1 MRALRRL
8 RLGARRLHRLRPA
21 LRAGLRVLLAGQL
34 APRRAAW
41 ASAVGAAVGVA
52 PLPGLQFLTAA
63 GLAWALR
70 LNVPLVLLWSNL
82 SFGPLL
88 LMWGALSA
96 ALGVWLRSGASP
108 LATYRELLARHAGE
122 GWRAAGALAGEVLGD
137 WLVGSLVVVPCVAVA
152 AGACGWVVAAQLIR
166 RRARIAAAV
175 AASAARAAAAGQAA
189 AVLADAAETA
199 TASPSAG
206 AAAPFPDEAVAIPAI
221 RDEA

>member
-52 PLPGLQFLTAA
+52 PLPGLQFVTAA

-108 LATYRELLARHAGE
+108 LGTYRELLARHAGE

-137 WLVGSLVVVPCVAVA
+137 WLVGSVVVIPCVAVA

-175 AASAARAAAAGQAA
+175 AASAQRAASQGQAA
-189 AVLADAAETA
+189 AALADAVEVA
-199 TASPSAG
+199 TAAQGVG
-206 AAAPFPDEAVAIPAI
+206 AAPTLHDGVVAVPTT
-221 RDEA
+221 RGEG

>member
-1 MRALRRL
+1 MRTLRRL

-21 LRAGLRVLLAGQL
+21 LRAGLRTLLAGHL
-34 APRRAAW
+34 TPRQAAW

-52 PLPGLQFLTAA
+52 PLPGLQFVTAA

-108 LATYRELLARHAGE
+108 LATYRALLAHHAGE
-122 GWRAAGALAGEVLGD
+122 GWRAAGALAREVLGD
-137 WLVGSLVVVPCVAVA
+137 WLVGSLVVMPCVAVA
-152 AGACGWVVAAQLIR
+152 AGACGHVVAAQLIR
-166 RRARIAAAV
+166 RRARITAAVVAAATQAATVRV
-175 AASAARAAAAGQAA
+175 AAAEPTDDAAGN
-189 AVLADAAETA
+189 
-199 TASPSAG
+199 AG
-206 AAAPFPDEAVAIPAI
+206 AVTLPVVRDPA
-221 RDEA
+221 